1 MTSSLPS
8 IAILGAGSMGG
19 AILAGLAA
27 DGSAAALT
35 ATNRSRAKAEAAAA
49 PGVRSIALE
58 DDPRGNVEAAAIA
71 DVVVV
76 GVKPSMVA
84 DLLAEI
90 APALRPGTLVVSL
103 AVGTTCAAME
113 ALLPESI
120 AVARAMPNT
129 PTNVGRGVTGV
140 AGGSRA
146 TGEQVALAA
155 AVFAVV
161 GEVLVIDEQQ
171 IDALSTISGSG
182 PAYVFLL
189 MEALTGAAERQ
200 GFTPEQAATMV
211 QETFAGASAL
221 LAEARVSE
229 PGIEPAELRRRVTSP
244 KGTTEQA
251 VRVLQEADLGALFDR
266 ATAAAAARAAEI
278 AAS

>member
-1 MTSSLPS
+1 
-8 IAILGAGSMGG
+8 MGG
-19 AILAGLAA
+19 AILSGLVA
-27 DGSAAALT
+27 DGSAASLA

-58 DDPRGNVEAAAIA
+58 DEPRGNVEAAAAA
-71 DVVVV
+71 DVVVL
-76 GVKPSMVA
+76 GVKPYMVA

-146 TGEQVALAA
+146 SDEQVALAA
-155 AVFAVV
+155 AVFGVV
-161 GEVLVIDEQQ
+161 GEVLVIDEAQ

-189 MEALTGAAERQ
+189 MEALTGAAERL
-200 GFTPEQAATMV
+200 GFTAEQAATMV

-221 LAEARVSE
+221 LADARTSE
-229 PGIEPAELRRRVTSP
+229 PGIDPAELRRRVTSP

>member
-1 MTSSLPS
+1 MTRMLPS

-19 AILAGLAA
+19 AILAGLVA
-27 DGSAAALT
+27 DGSAASLT
-35 ATNRSRAKAEAAAA
+35 ATNRTRAKAEAAAA
-49 PGVRSIALE
+49 SGVRSIALE
-58 DDPRGNVEAAAIA
+58 DEPGGNAQAAAEA
-71 DVVVV
+71 DVVVI
-76 GVKPSMVA
+76 GVKPVMVA
-84 DLLAEI
+84 DLLVEI
-90 APALRPGTLVVSL
+90 APSLRPGTIVVSL

-113 ALLPESI
+113 ALLPESV
-120 AVARAMPNT
+120 AVVRAMPNT
-129 PTNVGRGVTGV
+129 PTHVGCGVTGV

-146 TGEQVALAA
+146 TSEQVALAA
-155 AVFAVV
+155 GVFEVV
-161 GEVLVIDEQQ
+161 GEVLVVDEAQ

-189 MEALTGAAERQ
+189 MEALTAAAERM
-200 GFTPEQAATMV
+200 GFAPEQAATMV

-221 LAEARVSE
+221 LADARERE

-251 VRVLQEADLGALFDR
+251 IAVLQDAGLDALFDR
-266 ATAAAAARAAEI
+266 ATAAAARRAAEI

>member
-19 AILAGLAA
+19 AILAGLVA
-27 DGSAAALT
+27 DGSAASLM

-58 DDPRGNVEAAAIA
+58 DEPGGNVDAASQA

-76 GVKPSMVA
+76 GVKPYMVA
-84 DLLAEI
+84 DLLTEI
-90 APALRPGTLVVSL
+90 GPSLRPGAIVVSL

-113 ALLPESI
+113 ALLPES
-120 AVARAMPNT
+120 VAALRAMPNT
-129 PTNVGRGVTGV
+129 PTHVGRGVTGV

-146 TGEQVALAA
+146 TAEQVALAA
-155 AVFAVV
+155 SVFAVV
-161 GEVLVIDEQQ
+161 GEVLVVDEAQ

-189 MEALTGAAERQ
+189 IEALTGAAERM
-200 GFTPEQAATMV
+200 GFAPEQAATMV

-221 LAEARVSE
+221 LADAQERE

-251 VRVLQEADLGALFDR
+251 IGVLQGADLGGLFDR
-266 ATAAAAARAAEI
+266 AAAAAAARAAEI
-278 AAS
+278 AAE

>member
-1 MTSSLPS
+1 MTTSLPS

-27 DGSAAALT
+27 GGSAASLT
-35 ATNRSRAKAEAAAA
+35 ATNRTRAKAEAAALD
-49 PGVRSIALE
+49 GVRSIALE
-58 DDPRGNVEAAAIA
+58 EEPGGNAEAAAAA
-71 DVVVV
+71 DVVVL
-76 GVKPSMVA
+76 GVKPHMVA
-84 DLLAEI
+84 DLLTEI
-90 APALRPGTLVVSL
+90 GPALRPGTVVVSL

-113 ALLPESI
+113 ALLPESV

-129 PTNVGRGVTGV
+129 PSHVGRGVTGV

-146 TGEQVALAA
+146 SDEQVALAA
-155 AVFAVV
+155 SVFEVV
-161 GEVLVIDEQQ
+161 GEVLVVDESQ

-189 MEALTGAAERQ
+189 MEALTGAAERL
-200 GFTPEQAATMV
+200 GFSAEQAATMV

-221 LAEARVSE
+221 LADARERE
-229 PGIEPAELRRRVTSP
+229 PGIAPAELRRRVTSP
-244 KGTTEQA
+244 KGTTERA
-251 VRVLQEADLGALFDR
+251 VGVLQDADLGALFDR

-278 AAS
+278 AAE

>member
-1 MTSSLPS
+1 MTSTLPS

-27 DGSAAALT
+27 DGSAASLT
-35 ATNRSRAKAEAAAA
+35 ATNRTRAKAAAAA
-49 PGVRSIALE
+49 TEGVRSIALE
-58 DDPRGNVEAAAIA
+58 HEPGGNEAAAAAA

-84 DLLAEI
+84 DLLTEI
-90 APALRPGTLVVSL
+90 ASSLRPGTVVVSL

-113 ALLPESI
+113 ALLPESV

-129 PTNVGRGVTGV
+129 PSHVGRGVTGV

-146 TGEQVALAA
+146 SAEQVALAA
-155 AVFAVV
+155 SVFEVV
-161 GEVLVIDEQQ
+161 GEVLVVDEPQ

-189 MEALTGAAERQ
+189 MEALTGAAERM

-221 LAEARVSE
+221 LADAAERE
-229 PGIEPAELRRRVTSP
+229 PGITPAELRRRVTSP
-244 KGTTEQA
+244 KGTTERA
-251 VRVLQEADLGALFDR
+251 VGVLQDADLGALFDR

-278 AAS
+278 AAE